1 MVSESK
7 IENSIPL
14 LERDVEAQDAE
25 LDKRNDD
32 PDVLPVPT
40 QAQGQAQAAA
50 RKKFLT
56 WTAIK

>member
-1 MVSESK
+1 MHAESK

-14 LERDVEAQDAE
+14 LERDVEAQDGE

-32 PDVLPVPT
+32 EPSIPAQS
-40 QAQGQAQAAA
+40 QAQSQASA
-50 RKKFLT
+50 RKKFLI